1 MYLRECLI
9 KNVGPIAELDVS
21 LSLDHAGNPKPL
33 ILVGKNGTGKTIV
46 LAYII
51 DALAEL
57 AKRKFRD
64 ITIGQQMAYSP
75 YFKFSSGGDI
85 RSLSGSSL
93 SLLEF
98 SDADCKFCYVE
109 KVGKIDPQKF
119 ARRLKGRF
127 ESVQSWPENEPLHKM
142 VTGDEQQIETFFR
155 TGSVCFFPSSRHERP
170 HWLNVSAVEDRP
182 LFSNNTWISGML
194 GKPLIVERAA
204 EDNQQ
209 WLMDV
214 LLDSLVDGNFV
225 VGTPTPEQ
233 PARIYFEAQPTNLQ
247 DKLLLKLGRQYVEQ
261 LLRAVLEDEN
271 AQMILNYRNAAYGR
285 VAIRFG
291 NGVIIPSLMH
301 LSAGQALLFNLFA
314 TIIRYADRADIQK
327 SIHLSEIKGIVL
339 IDEIDAHLHTDLQ
352 YEVLPKL
359 VKLFPKVQFIITSH
373 APLFMLG
380 MEREFG
386 ADGIQILEMPT
397 GKQISTER
405 FEEFLKSFEFYRQT
419 QIFEN
424 AVEEQVL
431 ARSKPLVLTEG
442 QTDVD
447 YIKTALELLGYTDI
461 LEQLEIDEVGKA
473 GKDGAKGGGH
483 TNLDAARKFLENNQ
497 SRFPRPVLFLYDCDT
512 KKKSESV
519 GSLLIRG
526 VPQNTENTSVTK
538 GIENLL
544 PLELFEDRFYTER
557 RDKTGIGRDIIIPE
571 LQKKKLCEWICQ
583 ERKEPK
589 DFIHFETLLVPILQD
604 FICHQK
610 NISAR
615 TSDTQGT

>member
-9 KNVGPIAELDVS
+9 KNVGPIVELDVS
-21 LSLDHAGNPKPL
+21 LSLDNAGNPKPL
-33 ILVGKNGTGKTIV
+33 ILVGKNGTGKTLV
-46 LAYII
+46 LAYIL

-64 ITIGQQMAYSP
+64 ITIGQQMQYSP

-98 SDADCKFCYVE
+98 SDADCKFCYIE
-109 KVGKIDPQKF
+109 KVGQIDPQKF
-119 ARRLKGRF
+119 ARKLRGRF
-127 ESVQSWPENEPLHKM
+127 VSVQSWPENEPSHKM
-142 VTGDEQQIETFFR
+142 VTGDEQQIETFFL

-182 LFSNNTWISGML
+182 LFSNNQWISGKL

-225 VGTPTPEQ
+225 VGAPTPEQ
-233 PARIYFEAQPTNLQ
+233 PPTIYFQAQANLQ
-247 DKLLLKLGRQYVEQ
+247 DKLLLQIGRQNIEK
-261 LLRAVLEDEN
+261 LLRAVLEDEK
-271 AQMILNYRNAAYGR
+271 AQMILNNRNAAYGR
-285 VAIRFG
+285 VAIRLG
-291 NGVIIPSLMH
+291 NDVIIPSLMH

-314 TIIRYADRADIQK
+314 TIIRYADWADINN
-327 SIHLSEIKGIVL
+327 SIGLNQIKGIVL

-397 GKQISTER
+397 GKQITTER

-431 ARSKPLVLTEG
+431 ARAKPLVLTEG

-497 SRFPRPVLFLYDCDT
+497 SRFSRPVLFLYDCDIT
-512 KKKSESV
+512 KPSESV

-557 RDKTGIGRDIIIPE
+557 RDNTGIGRDKIIPE
-571 LQKKKLCEWICQ
+571 LQKKELCEWICK
-583 ERKEPK
+583 ERKERK
-589 DFIHFETLLVPILQD
+589 DFIHFETLLVPILQE
-604 FICHQK
+604 FLSHLKI
-610 NISAR
+610 ISAR

>member
-9 KNVGPIAELDVS
+9 ENVGPITELDVS

-46 LAYII
+46 LAYIL

-57 AKRKFRD
+57 AKRKFSD
-64 ITIGQQMAYSP
+64 IAIGQQMGQSP
-75 YFKFSSGGDI
+75 FFKVTSRGDI

-98 SDADCKFCYVE
+98 SDADSNFCYIE
-109 KVGKIDPQKF
+109 KVGQIDPQGY
-119 ARRLKGRF
+119 ALKIKERF
-127 ESVQSWPENEPLHKM
+127 KPVQYWPENEPFHKV
-142 VTGDEQQIETFFR
+142 VTGDENRIETFFQ
-155 TGSVCFFPSSRHERP
+155 TGTVCFFPSSRHERP
-170 HWLNVSAVEDRP
+170 HWLNVSAVEERP
-182 LFSNNTWISGML
+182 LFSNNQRISGL
-194 GKPLIVERAA
+194 LEKPLIVERAA

-214 LLDSLVDGNFV
+214 LLDSLVDGDFV
-225 VGTPTPEQ
+225 VGVSTTQQSAP
-233 PARIYFEAQPTNLQ
+233 IYFQAQPNIQ
-247 DKLLLKLGRQYVEQ
+247 DKWWLKVGRQNVEQ

-291 NGVIIPSLMH
+291 NGVIVPSLMH

-314 TIIRYADRADIQK
+314 TIIRYADRANIK
-327 SIHLSEIKGIVL
+327 NSINLNEIKGIVL

-352 YEVLPKL
+352 YEILPKL

-373 APLFMLG
+373 APLFLLG

-419 QIFEN
+419 QIFED

-497 SRFPRPVLFLYDCDT
+497 SRFDRPVLFLYDCDT
-512 KKKSESV
+512 KKNPESV
-519 GSLLIRG
+519 GSLLIRC

-557 RDKTGIGRDIIIPE
+557 RDNTGIGRDKIIPE
-571 LQKKKLCEWICQ
+571 LQKKELCEWICQ

-589 DFIHFETLLVPILQD
+589 DFIHFETLLVPIIQEFLSHLK
-604 FICHQK
+604 I
-610 NISAR
+610 ISAR

>member
-1 MYLRECLI
+1 
-9 KNVGPIAELDVS
+9 
-21 LSLDHAGNPKPL
+21 
-33 ILVGKNGTGKTIV
+33 
-46 LAYII
+46 
-51 DALAEL
+51 
-57 AKRKFRD
+57 
-64 ITIGQQMAYSP
+64 MAYSP
-75 YFKFSSGGDI
+75 YFKFTSGGDI

-109 KVGKIDPQKF
+109 KVGKIDPQKL
-119 ARRLKGRF
+119 ARKLKGRF
-127 ESVQSWPENEPLHKM
+127 ESVQSCPENEPSHKM
-142 VTGDEQQIETFFR
+142 VTGDEQKIETFFK

-170 HWLNVSAVEDRP
+170 HWLNVSAVEARP
-182 LFSNNTWISGML
+182 LFSNNTWLSGML

-225 VGTPTPEQ
+225 VGAPTPEQ
-233 PARIYFEAQPTNLQ
+233 PARIYFEAQPTNFQ

-271 AQMILNYRNAAYGR
+271 AEMILNYRNAAYGR
-285 VAIRFG
+285 VAIRLG

-327 SIHLSEIKGIVL
+327 SIRLSEIKGIVL

-397 GKQISTER
+397 GKQITTER

-431 ARSKPLVLTEG
+431 ARRSKPLVLTEG

-497 SRFPRPVLFLYDCDT
+497 SRFSRPVLFLYDCDT
-512 KKKSESV
+512 KKPSESV
-519 GSLLIRG
+519 GSLLIRC
-526 VPQNTENTSVTK
+526 VPQNTENNSVTK

-557 RDKTGIGRDIIIPE
+557 RDNTGIGRDKILPE
-571 LQKKKLCEWICQ
+571 LKKKELCEWICQ
-583 ERKEPK
+583 ERKEPN
-589 DFIHFETLLVPILQD
+589 DFIHFDTLLVPILQD
-604 FICHQK
+604 FLSHLK
-610 NISAR
+610 KISAR